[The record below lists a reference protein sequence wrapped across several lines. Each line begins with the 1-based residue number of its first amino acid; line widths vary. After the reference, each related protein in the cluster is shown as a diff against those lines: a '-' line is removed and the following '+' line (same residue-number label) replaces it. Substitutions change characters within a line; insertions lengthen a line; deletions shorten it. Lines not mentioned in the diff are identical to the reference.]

1 MNEKT
6 YYYRVEETTYS
17 AGCDEWG
24 DPLPGGPT
32 RTNIC
37 KFEVVKRTPQGV
49 WLDTGD
55 IEPKLVLNCWN
66 KRYACPTIEEA
77 KASFIA
83 RKRRQILLAE
93 STIRRAK
100 EAMRYMGEKGFNNQA
115 WFDVD
120 IH

>member
-1 MNEKT
+1 MSEKI

-32 RTNIC
+32 CTNLC

-49 WLDTGD
+49 WLDIGD
-55 IEPKLVLNCWN
+55 IDLKLVLNHWN

-77 KASFIA
+77 KASFVA
-83 RKRRQILLAE
+83 RKRRQIRLAE
-93 STIRRAK
+93 STIARAK
-100 EAMRYMGEKGFNNQA
+100 EAMRYMEVKGFYNQA
-115 WFDVD
+115 WLT
-120 IH
+120 